1 MLEKH
6 IFISLGSNLGNRLDN
21 LTKALVLL
29 EAEDIEVLIIS
40 PIYETIPWG
49 FESTSFYNACA
60 QLATTLT
67 PEHLIKT
74 ILRVEEKLGRVRNS
88 EEGYSAR
95 IIDLD
100 ILSFD
105 DLIIN
110 SPLLTL
116 PHPRLHLRNFVLVP
130 LSQIA
135 PSWRHPILKK
145 SISELIYDSPDEAL
159 CNPFPLSF
167 WTPAIFEAFP
177 FIAIEGNIGVGKTTL
192 AKKLSDRY
200 QVPIL
205 LEGYADNPYLKLFY
219 NEPEKY
225 ALDVETFFL
234 NDRLKQVDDFWA
246 QNNGPAVADYVLYKS
261 LVFAAQNLDSETFK
275 KYKASFLK
283 YINKQKS
290 PSILVF
296 LKAEVPHLQNQIKK
310 RGRSYEQNIEDAY
323 LKKIEVGYRKILKTE
338 LPFLVL
344 KIDAANY
351 DFKKSEQGFQHLLRK
366 IYGAK
371 FL

>member
-1 MLEKH
+1 MAEKH

-21 LTKALVLL
+21 LTKALISL
-29 EAEDIEVLIIS
+29 EAEGIEVIAIS
-40 PIYETIPWG
+40 SVYETLPWG

-60 QLATTLT
+60 QLETTLT
-67 PEHLIKT
+67 PEYLIKT
-74 ILRVEEKLGRVRNS
+74 LLRVEKKLGRIRNF

-100 ILSFD
+100 LISFD

-116 PHPRLHLRNFVLVP
+116 PHPRLHLRNFVLDP

-135 PSWRHPILKK
+135 PNWRHPIFKK
-145 SISELIYDSPDEAL
+145 SISALIYDSPDEAL
-159 CNPFPLSF
+159 CKPFPLSF
-167 WTPAIFEAFP
+167 WTPAIFEASA

-200 QVPIL
+200 HVPIL

-234 NDRLKQVDDFWA
+234 HDRLKQVDDFWA
-246 QNNGPAVADYVLYKS
+246 QTTGPAVADYVLYKS

-275 KYKASFLK
+275 KYKSSFLK
-283 YINKQKS
+283 HINKQKS
-290 PSILVF
+290 PSILIF
-296 LKAEVPHLQNQIKK
+296 LTAEVPYLQDQIKK
-310 RGRSYEQNIEDAY
+310 RGRSYEQDIEDTY
-323 LKKIEVGYRKILKTE
+323 LKKIEIGYEKMLETE
-338 LPFLVL
+338 LPFSVL
-344 KIDAANY
+344 KIAAATF
-351 DFKKSEQGFQHLLRK
+351 DFKESEQAFQHLLRK

>member
-1 MLEKH
+1 MAEKH

-21 LTKALVLL
+21 LTKALILL
-29 EAEDIEVLIIS
+29 EAEDIKVLVIS
-40 PIYETIPWG
+40 PIYETLPWG

-60 QLATTLT
+60 ELETTMT

-74 ILRVEEKLGRVRNS
+74 LLKVEEKLGRVRNS
-88 EEGYSAR
+88 EDGYSAR

-110 SPLLTL
+110 SSLLTL

-145 SISELIYDSPDEAL
+145 SISTLIHESPDKAL

-167 WTPAIFEAFP
+167 WTPEIFEDSA

-192 AKKLSDRY
+192 AKKISDRY

-234 NDRLKQVDDFWA
+234 HDRLKQVDNFWS
-246 QNNGPAVADYVLYKS
+246 QNTGPAVADYMLYKS

-283 YINKQKS
+283 CINKQKS

-296 LKAEVPHLQNQIKK
+296 LTAEVPYLQNQIKK

-323 LKKIEVGYRKILKTE
+323 LKKIEIGYKKILETE

-344 KIDAANY
+344 KIDAATY
-351 DFKKSEQGFQHLLRK
+351 DFKESEQGFQHLLRK
-366 IYGAK
+366 IYSAK

>member
-1 MLEKH
+1 MAEKH

-21 LTKALVLL
+21 LTKALISL
-29 EAEDIEVLIIS
+29 EAEDIKVLVIS
-40 PIYETIPWG
+40 AIYETLPWG

-60 QLATTLT
+60 QLETTMT
-67 PEHLIKT
+67 PEKLLKRL
-74 ILRVEEKLGRVRNS
+74 LRVEDKLGRVRNS

-105 DLIIN
+105 DLFIN

-135 PSWRHPILKK
+135 PSWRHPLLKK
-145 SISELIYDSPDEAL
+145 SISTLIHESPDKAP

-167 WTPAIFEAFP
+167 WTPEIFDAST

-200 QVPIL
+200 QVPIM

-234 NDRLKQVDDFWA
+234 HDRLKQVDDFWA
-246 QNNGPAVADYVLYKS
+246 QNTGPAVADYALYKS

-275 KYKASFLK
+275 KYKGSFLK
-283 YINKQKS
+283 YANKQKS

-296 LKAEVPHLQNQIKK
+296 LSAEVPYLQNQIKK
-310 RGRSYEQNIEDAY
+310 RGRSYEQNIKDAY
-323 LKKIEVGYRKILKTE
+323 LKKIEIGYKQMLETE

-344 KIDAANY
+344 NIDAANY
-351 DFKKSEQGFQHLLRK
+351 DFKESEQGFQHLLRK
-366 IYGAK
+366 IYSSK